1 MPDQKL
7 FALWRIELNRHDD
20 GISITFGGSAH
31 TYNAR
36 IVRAVQ
42 YWKGF
47 DEGIVSA
54 INLELTKRERN
65 NW

>member
-1 MPDQKL
+1 MTKQI
-7 FALWRIELNRHDD
+7 FAFWRIAINRHDD
-20 GISITFGGSAH
+20 GISAVFGGSVH
-31 TYNAR
+31 SYEAR
-36 IVRAVQ
+36 IVRAVP

-47 DEGIVSA
+47 DENIVNA